1 MNEAPGYRSGRGS
14 RKVGPTADA
23 GLWPS
28 GENMAARELGEGCCN
43 GESKLGREGMEKG
56 KG

>member
-14 RKVGPTADA
+14 RKVGSTADA

-28 GENMAARELGEGCCN
+28 SENTAARELGEGRYN
-43 GESKLGREGMEKG
+43 GESELGREGMEKG